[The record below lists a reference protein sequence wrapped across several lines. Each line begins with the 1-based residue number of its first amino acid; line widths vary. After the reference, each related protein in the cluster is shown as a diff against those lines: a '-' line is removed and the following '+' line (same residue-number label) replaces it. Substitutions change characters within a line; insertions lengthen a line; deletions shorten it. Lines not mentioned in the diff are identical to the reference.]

1 MSELMEIGLDEILF
15 KILER
20 DYLYSQAHEIGLI
33 TAQLDVLDYL
43 VLENSGR
50 LENALEVK
58 LEWFRGDLINKRH
71 VLLQEEIKKRMP
83 NAQIA
88 WTALRKR

>member
-1 MSELMEIGLDEILF
+1 MDELLEIGLDEILF

-20 DYLYSQAHEIGLI
+20 DYLYSQGHEIALI

-43 VLENSGR
+43 VLENRES
-50 LENALEVK
+50 LENGLETK

-83 NAQIA
+83 NAHIA
-88 WTALRKR
+88 WSALRNR